1 MPFVPVINT
10 MMVEIRY
17 TLFGQHIEN
26 RIMVDNGTTVDAAAL
41 EAVAIDVWNW
51 AEATLLPDLS
61 DELLLNAV
69 VATDLSASDGPQF
82 TYAPDATTNGSVTGS
97 MLPNEV
103 AFCVSLHSTS
113 RGRSARG
120 RMFIPAIPV
129 SSTSDANNLSTVAA
143 GALVSDVQELLNTLT
158 TGTRLPII
166 VSYISDGAPRVG
178 GPVKY
183 PIVSAVATDTLLDS
197 QKRRKPGVGT

>member
-1 MPFVPVINT
+1 MAFVPVINT

-26 RIMVDNGTTVDAAAL
+26 RIMVDNGVTVDADAL

-51 AEATLLPDLS
+51 AETTLLPDLS

-120 RMFIPAIPV
+120 RMFLPAIPV

-143 GALVSDVQELLNTLT
+143 EALVSDVQTLLNTLT

-166 VSYISDGAPRVG
+166 VSYISDGAPRPG